1 MNSFRMVALFL
12 LCFVAVRAGGAD
24 TGTPAVV
31 PEPSTILLLATG
43 LAGIGFAAW
52 RRNRKR

>member
-1 MNSFRMVALFL
+1 MNSLRLVGLFL
-12 LCFVAVRAGGAD
+12 LCAFVMLCDTDAGG
-24 TGTPAVV
+24 PVV
-31 PEPSTILLLATG
+31 TPEPNTIVLLAAG